1 MYLINTGWSG
11 GPYGVGKRMNLAHT
25 RAMVKAAL
33 TGDLEKRSF
42 THDHIFNLDIPTSCT
57 GVPPGVLNARN
68 NWSDKQKYD
77 ISARRLASLF
87 VKNFEKF
94 DNVAEEIRNAGPTI

>member
-1 MYLINTGWSG
+1 
-11 GPYGVGKRMNLAHT
+11 MNLALT
-25 RAMVKAAL
+25 RAMVRAAL
-33 TGDLEKRSF
+33 NGDLEKGSF

-57 GVPPGVLNARN
+57 GVPLEVFDTRN
-68 NWSDKQKYD
+68 SWSDKRKYE